1 MLLIFDSGIGGL
13 GVVEEI
19 RRARPDLAMT
29 YLADNGFYPYG
40 EKPDEALTARILGV
54 VGRGIEIVRPDAVVV
69 ACNTAST
76 VVLGRLRAEFDMK
89 FIGCVPP
96 IKPAVAASRTGHIGL
111 LATPATIRRPYLQDL
126 IEKFAGSCEVH
137 SLGTPILADLAELKF
152 RGVPVDLNLLEA
164 AVAPLFAGG
173 APIDA
178 VALGCTHYTF
188 LLPELTALRPEQK
201 WFDPAGAVARQAIII
216 AGAQAGTTE
225 AFGGAAFFTGVLQDE
240 DVIRAGLRGFGF
252 TDLGLVTPPGR
263 TGPDSNYFDPLPF

>member
-19 RRARPDLAMT
+19 RRARPDMPMT

-40 EKPDEALTARILGV
+40 EKPDAALISRIIDI
-54 VGRGIEIVRPDAVVV
+54 VGRGIDIVKPDAVVI

-76 VVLGRLRAEFDMK
+76 VALGRLRAEFDMK

-96 IKPAVAASRTGHIGL
+96 IKPAAAASRTGHIGL

-126 IEKFAGSCEVH
+126 IEKFAGGCEVH

-152 RGVPVDLNLLEA
+152 RGLPVDLNLLEA

-201 WFDPAGAVARQAIII
+201 WFDPAGAVARQAIIVAGD
-216 AGAQAGTTE
+216 AGAGASFE
-225 AFGGAAFFTGVLQDE
+225 GAAFFTGVLQDE
-240 DVIRAGLRGFGF
+240 DIIRAGLRDFGF

-263 TGPDSNYFDPLPF
+263 TGPDSNYFDPLPY